1 MEFPNRSIRKG
12 LDWLIPFAT
21 GAKPWPYK
29 QISAFQ
35 PEKLAPL
42 LRRAALQ
49 YREPSYEQTIG
60 KISKL
65 NGNERWRL
73 IYAKIP
79 ESK

>member
-1 MEFPNRSIRKG
+1 MRKS
-12 LDWLIPFAT
+12 LDWLLPFAT

-49 YREPSYEQTIG
+49 YREPGYEQAIG
-60 KISKL
+60 KISKI
-65 NGNERWRL
+65 NGDERWRL
-73 IYAKIP
+73 IYNSSP
-79 ESK
+79 